1 MLKNSVFIIFL
12 ALFLS
17 ACSFETKA
25 LIQTNNEG
33 IFIQAKK
40 NQSINLHIH
49 NPSKIPNDLENKLIA
64 KFKDLNFNLKD
75 KNADYD
81 IFINIVDFKKYSYA
95 QRLRSSSAKFFF
107 NDFDR
112 IDDVFE
118 MEVENYYLMQVNL
131 QVNSYNLSQKTSL
144 LARTTHLGNLN
155 DVKQALEDKIVEQII
170 SFFYF

>member
-1 MLKNSVFIIFL
+1 MLKNSVFVIFF

-81 IFINIVDFKKYSYA
+81 IFINIVDFK
-95 QRLRSSSAKFFF
+95 
-107 NDFDR
+107 N
-112 IDDVFE
+112 I
-118 MEVENYYLMQVNL
+118 LMLKDCVL
-131 QVNSYNLSQKTSL
+131 LVLNSFLMILIELMMCLKW
-144 LARTTHLGNLN
+144 
-155 DVKQALEDKIVEQII
+155 K
-170 SFFYF
+170 